1 MKKDYKIQSQNTMSQ
16 WPIQVKRPDQIPDS
30 FCERLDEKFGA
41 QWPYSIFIPPTKWDA
56 EGKRPKVFSM
66 VEDGIMY
73 FEDVK
78 SEVKEVFYPFKNILY
93 VEIGRMLLSSWM
105 TIHGMVD
112 GQYRQSTISYNTVRD
127 DLFDPIIEKLGR
139 VFLLTDPWLKI
150 KMGSAFLISSK
161 WILSF
166 KLYETVPSSG
176 RKIVNII
183 YQPKI
188 QEANGKFMKALPE
201 HTHAVVLTGN
211 ELILIKEDNHKYK
224 NVHSNYG
231 VVKDFIPLDHI
242 TKLTTDLL
250 DASLTMHV
258 EVDEKDKL
266 DRVFSEDQSDRINQ
280 LINKFKK
287 FMH

>member
-166 KLYETVPSSG
+166 
-176 RKIVNII
+176 
-183 YQPKI
+183 
-188 QEANGKFMKALPE
+188 
-201 HTHAVVLTGN
+201 
-211 ELILIKEDNHKYK
+211 
-224 NVHSNYG
+224 
-231 VVKDFIPLDHI
+231 
-242 TKLTTDLL
+242 
-250 DASLTMHV
+250 
-258 EVDEKDKL
+258 
-266 DRVFSEDQSDRINQ
+266 
-280 LINKFKK
+280 
-287 FMH
+287 